1 MVTKKTKIICT
12 IGPASNNED
21 TITELINAGM
31 DVARL
36 NFSHGNHQEKKENIK
51 LIRTVAK
58 KLHKPVAIIADIQG
72 PKLRLGTLEKRLDI
86 QKGMGISLSS
96 EPSDAD
102 LPLQFDLSEM
112 VKKGHRIFMND
123 GLVELEVTEIHGKRI
138 ITIAKNDGWIDS
150 HKGINI
156 PDTHFTKDVFT
167 KKDHED
173 IKFSL
178 SQDVEYIALSF
189 VQTPDDVL
197 EIKEF
202 IEKHRSNTKICVKIE
217 KNEAIEHLQEIIQLS
232 NAVMIAR
239 GDLAIETSAS
249 QVPILQQ
256 RIIRLCREYQKPV
269 IVATQMLESMIE
281 NPRPTRAEASDVG
294 YAVMNQVD
302 AVMLSAESAAGKYP
316 VRAVQVM
323 HDIILSVEKTPEFK
337 QYVKV
342 NWEHID
348 DKSLQSNAIT
358 SSAASLAYKLK
369 TNLLAVA
376 TSKGGTAFN
385 IASFRPNAHI
395 VAVTHDTLT
404 QNQLSL
410 VWGLQ
415 PIVIKPTTTSDSF
428 WDAIAKE
435 IQENNIGKNGEK
447 VVMIGGTAVGV
458 SGATD
463 TIKVITL

>member
-1 MVTKKTKIICT
+1 MKKTKIICT
-12 IGPASNNED
+12 IGPASNTPE
-21 TITELINAGM
+21 ILTELMNAGM

-36 NFSHGNHQEKKENIK
+36 NFSHGNHEEKAANVK
-51 LIRTVAK
+51 LIRSVAHT
-58 KLHKPVAIIADIQG
+58 LNKPIAIIADIQG
-72 PKLRLGTLEKRLDI
+72 PKLRLGTIENRIEI
-86 QKGMGISLSS
+86 QKGTGVTLSS
-96 EPSDAD
+96 SPTDTD

-112 VKKGHRIFMND
+112 VKKGHRIFVND
-123 GLVELEVTEIHGKRI
+123 GLVELEVTEIHGERI
-138 ITIAKNDGWIDS
+138 ITIAKNDGWVTS

-167 KKDHED
+167 KKDRQD
-173 IKFSL
+173 IEFSL
-178 SQDVEYIALSF
+178 DQQVEYIALSF
-189 VQTPDDVL
+189 VQSPEDVQ
-197 EIKEF
+197 EVKEF
-202 IEKHRSNTKICVKIE
+202 IKKRESNTKICVKIE
-217 KNEAIEHLQEIIQLS
+217 KNEAIEHLAEIIKLS
-232 NAVMIAR
+232 NAIMIAR

-249 QVPILQQ
+249 QVPVLQQ

-323 HDIILSVEKTPEFK
+323 HDIILSVEKTPEFR

-348 DKSLQSNAIT
+348 IHSLQSNAIT

-369 TNLLAVA
+369 TDLLAVA
-376 TSKGGTAFN
+376 TSKGDTAFN

-404 QNQLSL
+404 QNQMSL

-415 PIVIKPTTTSDSF
+415 PILIKPTATSDSF
-428 WDAIAKE
+428 WEAIAEQILK
-435 IQENNIGKNGEK
+435 NKIGNTGDT

-463 TIKVITL
+463 TIKVIKL